1 MESES
6 NTWRLSLVRGRPGL
20 PREEF
25 LTHWLGSHRDH
36 ISTLEGVQAARF
48 FVVDSWTPTGPTW
61 DGLGM
66 IGFSTPAI
74 AHTTFDEPALRGW
87 IATERSQYFGAVEN
101 AWLTM
106 VDDLDGAKR

>member
-1 MESES
+1 LAAQPGPGTS
-6 NTWRLSLVRGRPGL
+6 RPPARRVPHTLAGTH
-20 PREEF
+20 RE
-25 LTHWLGSHRDH
+25 H
-36 ISTLEGVQAARF
+36 ISTLDGVQAARF
-48 FVVDSWTPTGPTW
+48 FVVESWTPTGPTW

-74 AHTTFDEPALRGW
+74 AHTTFNEPALRDW
-87 IATERSQYFGAVEN
+87 IASERSQYFGAVEN